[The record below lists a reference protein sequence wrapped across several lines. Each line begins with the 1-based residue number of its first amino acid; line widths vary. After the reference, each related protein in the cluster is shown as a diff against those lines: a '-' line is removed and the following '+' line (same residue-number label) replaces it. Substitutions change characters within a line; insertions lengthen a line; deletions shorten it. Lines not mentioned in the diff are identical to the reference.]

1 MLTFFIRRPRFAMVI
16 ALLLTFVGAVSLK
29 LIPVEQYPAIT
40 PPVVNVSASW
50 PGASASDVAEAIAAP
65 LETQLNGVDHMLYME
80 STSSDEGTYRLSIT
94 FAAGTDADLAAIDVQ
109 NRVAQALAQLP
120 AEVQQNGVQVRKRAS
135 NLLMGVSLYS
145 PLGTLSPLFVSNY
158 ASTQVREALARLP
171 GVGEVQ
177 MFGARDYS
185 MRIWL
190 RPDRM
195 NALNITTDD
204 VAQALREQNV
214 QGAAGQVGTPPV
226 FNGQQQTLT
235 INGLGRLNEAASFG
249 EIILRRGAQGQLVR
263 LADVATIELGARSYS
278 SGAQLN
284 GKASAYLGIYPTPTA
299 NALQVASA
307 VRAELNRLHTRF
319 PADLTWEVKFDTTRF
334 VAATIKEIGVSLALT
349 LLAVVVVVSLF
360 LQSWRA
366 TLIVVLAIP
375 VSLIGTF
382 AVLYLLGYSANTL
395 SLFAIILALTMVVD
409 DAIVVVENV
418 ETKMAEGLDRL
429 QATAQA
435 LRQIAGPVIATTLVL
450 LAVFVPVALLPGIV
464 GELYRQFAVT
474 LSTAV
479 ALSSLVALTLTPAL
493 CALLLRPR
501 PARPAA
507 VWRAFNRL
515 LDGTRDGYGRLVGW
529 MNRRPWLAAVWRA
542 FNRLLDGT
550 RDGYGRLVGWMN
562 RRPWLALAATVAA
575 GALVAF
581 SFTSMPKGFLPQE
594 DQGYLFASVQLPE
607 AASLER
613 TEAVMAQARKLLMAN
628 PAVEDVIQVSG
639 FNILNGTSASNGGFI
654 SVMLKDWHQRP
665 PLDAVMADIQR
676 QLLSLPEAT
685 IMTFAPPTLP
695 GLGNASGFDL
705 RILAQ
710 AGQSSAELEQVTREI
725 LQLANQHSQ
734 LSRVFT
740 TWSSN
745 VPQLTLT
752 VDRDRAALL
761 DVPVAQIFS
770 SLQMAFGGTRAGDFS
785 RNNRVYHVVMQNEMQ
800 WRERAEQISELYVR
814 SRDGERVRLSN
825 LVTITPTVG
834 APFIQQYNQFPSVSV
849 SGSAAEGVSSRT
861 AMAAMEQILQ
871 AHLPPGYDYAWSG
884 ISWQEQ
890 QTGNQAVWIVLAA
903 VAMAWLFLVAQY
915 ESWTLPAS
923 VMLSV
928 LFAIGGALL
937 WLWTAGY
944 ANDVYV
950 QIGLV
955 LLIALAAKNAI
966 LIVEF
971 ARSRREEGL
980 SIVDAAREGA
990 TRRFRAVMMTAVSF
1004 IIGIMP
1010 MMLATGAGAQSRR
1023 IIGTTV
1029 FSGMLVATMVGILF
1043 IPSLYVL
1050 FQRMREWAHR
1060 RG

>member
-382 AVLYLLGYSANTL
+382 VVLYLLGYSANTL

-529 MNRRPWLAAVWRA
+529 MNRRPWLA
-542 FNRLLDGT
+542 
-550 RDGYGRLVGWMN
+550 
-562 RRPWLALAATVAA
+562 LAATVAA

-607 AASLER
+607 AASLE
-613 TEAVMAQARKLLMAN
+613 
-628 PAVEDVIQVSG
+628 
-639 FNILNGTSASNGGFI
+639 
-654 SVMLKDWHQRP
+654 
-665 PLDAVMADIQR
+665 
-676 QLLSLPEAT
+676 
-685 IMTFAPPTLP
+685 
-695 GLGNASGFDL
+695 
-705 RILAQ
+705 
-710 AGQSSAELEQVTREI
+710 QVTREI

-752 VDRDRAALL
+752 VDRDRAAQL

-770 SLQMAFGGTRAGDFS
+770 SLQTAFGGTRAGDFS

-871 AHLPPGYDYAWSG
+871 AHLPSGYDYAWSG

>member
-1 MLTFFIRRPRFAMVI
+1 MLTFFIKRPRFAMVI
-16 ALLLTFVGAVSLK
+16 ALVLILLGGIALK
-29 LIPVEQYPAIT
+29 LIPVEQYPQIT

-50 PGASASDVAEAIAAP
+50 PGASADDVAEAIATP

-80 STSSDEGTYRLSIT
+80 STSSDDGAYSLNLT
-94 FAAGTDADLAAIDVQ
+94 FAAGTDPDLAAIDVQ
-109 NRVAQALAQLP
+109 NRVAQAVAQLP
-120 AEVQQNGVQVRKRAS
+120 AEVQQNGVQVRKRAT
-135 NLLMGVSLYS
+135 NLMMGVSLYS
-145 PLGTLSPLFVSNY
+145 PGNTHSPLFVSNY

-195 NALNITTDD
+195 NALNVTTDD

-235 INGLGRLNEAASFG
+235 INGLGRLNDAQAFG
-249 EIILRRGAQGQLVR
+249 DIIIRSGAMGQLVR
-263 LADVATIELGARSYS
+263 LHDVATIELGSRSYS
-278 SGAQLN
+278 SAAQLN
-284 GKASAYLGIYPTPTA
+284 GHDSAYLGIYPTPSA
-299 NALQVASA
+299 NALRVAEV
-307 VRAELNRLHTRF
+307 VRSELERLATRF
-319 PADLTWEVKFDTTRF
+319 PDDLTYEVKFDTTRF
-334 VAATIKEIGVSLALT
+334 VAATISEIAVSLAFT

-366 TLIVVLAIP
+366 TLIVALAIP

-382 AVLYLLGYSANTL
+382 ALLYTFGYSANTL

-418 ETKMAEGLDRL
+418 ETLMAEGLSRKE
-429 QATAQA
+429 ATAQA

-464 GELYRQFAVT
+464 GALYRQFAVT
-474 LSTAV
+474 LSVAV
-479 ALSSLVALTLTPAL
+479 TLSSLVALTLTPAL
-493 CALLLRPR
+493 CAMLLKPR

-507 VWRAFNRL
+507 LFRIFNRG
-515 LDGTRDGYGRLVGW
+515 LDATRDGYTRLVSAL
-529 MNRRPWLAAVWRA
+529 NLRPWVALLATAGAAV
-542 FNRLLDGT
+542 
-550 RDGYGRLVGWMN
+550 V
-562 RRPWLALAATVAA
+562 
-575 GALVAF
+575 VAF
-581 SFTSMPKGFLPQE
+581 SFMAMPKGFLPQE
-594 DQGYLFASVQLPE
+594 DQGYFFASVQLPE

-613 TEAVMAQARKLLMAN
+613 TEAVMAQARKMIAAN

-654 SVMLKDWHQRP
+654 SVMLKEWRERP
-665 PLDAVMADIQR
+665 PLDEVMAGLQR
-676 QLLSLPEAT
+676 QLLALPEAT

-705 RILAQ
+705 RIQAQ
-710 AGQSSAELEQVTREI
+710 AGQSPAELEQVTRAMLAKANRHE
-725 LQLANQHSQ
+725 QLT
-734 LSRVFT
+734 RVFT

-745 VPQLTLT
+745 VPQLTLN
-752 VDRDRAALL
+752 VDREQAARL
-761 DVPVAQIFS
+761 DVPVSRIFS
-770 SLQMAFGGTRAGDFS
+770 SLQTAFGGTRSGDFS
-785 RNNRVYHVVMQNEMQ
+785 LNNRVYHVVMQNEMQ

-814 SRDGERVRLSN
+814 ANTGERVRLSN
-825 LVTITPTVG
+825 LVTVTPTVG
-834 APFIQQYNQFPSVSV
+834 APFLQQYNQFPSVSV
-849 SGSAAEGVSSRT
+849 SGSAAEGVSSST
-861 AMAAMEQILQ
+861 AMAAMEQILTDN
-871 AHLPPGYDYAWSG
+871 LPAGYDFAWSG
-884 ISWQEQ
+884 MSWQEQ
-890 QTGNQAVWIVLAA
+890 QTGNQAIWIVLAA
-903 VAMAWLFLVAQY
+903 VVMAWLFLVAQY

-923 VMLSV
+923 VMFSV
-928 LFAIGGALL
+928 LFAIGGALV
-937 WLWTAGY
+937 WLWFAGY

-971 ARSRREEGL
+971 ARARRDEGMA
-980 SIVDAAREGA
+980 IVDAAREGA
-990 TRRFRAVMMTAVSF
+990 SRRFRAVMMTAVSF
-1004 IIGIMP
+1004 IFGVLP
-1010 MMLATGAGAQSRR
+1010 MMMASGAGAQSRR

-1029 FSGMLVATMVGILF
+1029 FSGMLVATVIGIVF
-1043 IPSLYVL
+1043 IPALYVL
-1050 FQRMREWAHR
+1050 FQRLREWGHGLR
-1060 RG
+1060 E

>member
-479 ALSSLVALTLTPAL
+479 ALSSLTPAL

-501 PARPAA
+501 PARP
-507 VWRAFNRL
+507 
-515 LDGTRDGYGRLVGW
+515 
-529 MNRRPWLAAVWRA
+529 AAVWRA

-770 SLQMAFGGTRAGDFS
+770 ILQTAFGGTRAGDFS